1 MLNFAYP
8 RKAEWDILEAGLF
21 LQPVWNKASAWDVFK
36 SVQASYL
43 FTGDIKNL
51 LNLAI
56 SCPNVCLVQQTFVM
70 CYPSLH
76 ISFFLPGIP

>member
-8 RKAEWDILEAGLF
+8 RKAECDILEAGMF
-21 LQPVWNKASAWDVFK
+21 LWLAFLPVFK

-43 FTGDIKNL
+43 LTGDIKNP
-51 LNLAI
+51 LNLAV
-56 SCPNVCLVQQTFVM
+56 SWPNVCLVQQIFVL
-70 CYPSLH
+70 CFPSLH